1 MAVANTEPLKHSRT
15 AHSVNPLSAH
25 SGVREELLRQILDRC
40 VRAILAITRD
50 RQLLYQNAAAQLLT
64 RRNDVLEVREG
75 RLGFADQRVLSRVVN
90 HLDGKSARHRSTPA
104 GLALQLHSRPPNG
117 GVSTP
122 YRVLVTPLGS
132 RPEELQH
139 SATWL
144 VFVSELSTER
154 RIHREILIA
163 LYGLTEAESQLAIAL
178 FAGCS
183 LEEAAQTQRISI
195 NTAKTHLRQ
204 IFQKCGVQ
212 SQANLLQL
220 LALGPRAF

>member
-1 MAVANTEPLKHSRT
+1 MRVAGETVSMAVANIEASKHSRT
-15 AHSVNPLSAH
+15 VHPVNQVAVHSAVP
-25 SGVREELLRQILDRC
+25 EELLRQILDRC

-64 RRNDVLEVREG
+64 RRNDVLEIREG
-75 RLGFADQRVLSRVVN
+75 RLGFAEQRVLSRVTS
-90 HLDGKSARHRSTPA
+90 HLDGKSARQRTTPA

-139 SATWL
+139 PATWL

-163 LYGLTEAESQLAIAL
+163 LYGLTEAESQL
-178 FAGCS
+178 
-183 LEEAAQTQRISI
+183 
-195 NTAKTHLRQ
+195 
-204 IFQKCGVQ
+204 
-212 SQANLLQL
+212 
-220 LALGPRAF
+220 